1 MNILCFVILLI
12 FLASLPVRSFPIL
25 SQPSSNERTKLHMAI
40 KSKDLKGATPND
52 QNAGSIASRLSK
64 AAKEAA
70 EKRGLNGTPMPLPTG
85 MQEDDDS
92 SLSSIAKLAQSI
104 DEELLHPRD
113 GYRPSRET
121 SSIRLLLD
129 HNDSTEADE
138 GLTLSLG
145 CRHVAV
151 VFSKPLSDDQITTEY
166 ASRLVS
172 LARLM
177 KYENYRPELI
187 CFCGSPLAEGDGL
200 VTATSAGVVFLRH
213 LCSANEI
220 SLENTNLCIITQDE
234 DELSWTESSLHP
246 LVQEVI
252 GRGYLKDW
260 LEQSDVYER
269 PTDEY
274 GLMRQR
280 QRKNIHVHLTLVSTD
295 YHLCNLNDIHVRSPR
310 QSPLNALQHKIDHA
324 AKVYKGIAKSTWC
337 FRYATYP
344 YVYSKSEVAAF
355 LGKCYLMSQE
365 LRPLLVNLRGVA
377 NEGEFFQRDN
387 YRALVGT
394 RRALV
399 GLVEE
404 VNNAFHQTRSNKET
418 TFTTPGNLKA
428 ELQKTIVKTPFQD
441 GTMSADV
448 ALESALLS
456 LGRCVDLVRP
466 AGTLSATSVSHADWT
481 DAVAK
486 LEYFLDVMQRCC
498 DPDRPLPACD
508 WGKLSLENVKT
519 SFSTTTGL
527 PHSFSH
533 DIILYRYDPNIIS

>member
-1 MNILCFVILLI
+1 MNILCFVTLLI
-12 FLASLPVRSFPIL
+12 FLAAEPVRSFPV
-25 SQPSSNERTKLHMAI
+25 PSRPSHGRTKLGMAI

-52 QNAGSIASRLSK
+52 QNGRSIASRLSK
-64 AAKEAA
+64 AAKEAS
-70 EKRGLNGTPMPLPTG
+70 EKRGLNETPMSFSTG
-85 MQEDDDS
+85 GKGENDS

-129 HNDSTEADE
+129 HNDSTEKDE

-172 LARLM
+172 LARFM
-177 KYENYRPELI
+177 KYEKYHPVLI
-187 CFCGSPLAEGDGL
+187 CFCGPPEAEDDGL
-200 VTATSAGVVFLRH
+200 VTATSAGVVFFRH
-213 LCSANEI
+213 LCSANGI
-220 SLENTNLCIITQDE
+220 SLENTNLCIITQGE

-274 GLMRQR
+274 GLLRER
-280 QRKNIHVHLTLVSTD
+280 QRKNIHIHVTLVSSD

-310 QSPLNALQHKIDHA
+310 QSPLNALQHKIDHSA
-324 AKVYKGIAKSTWC
+324 QMYKGIAKSSWC

-377 NEGEFFQRDN
+377 NE
-387 YRALVGT
+387 
-394 RRALV
+394 
-399 GLVEE
+399 
-404 VNNAFHQTRSNKET
+404 
-418 TFTTPGNLKA
+418 
-428 ELQKTIVKTPFQD
+428 
-441 GTMSADV
+441 
-448 ALESALLS
+448 
-456 LGRCVDLVRP
+456 
-466 AGTLSATSVSHADWT
+466 VSH
-481 DAVAK
+481 K
-486 LEYFLDVMQRCC
+486 HIM
-498 DPDRPLPACD
+498 
-508 WGKLSLENVKT
+508 N
-519 SFSTTTGL
+519 
-527 PHSFSH
+527 
-533 DIILYRYDPNIIS
+533 

>member
-1 MNILCFVILLI
+1 MDILYFVILLI
-12 FLASLPVRSFPIL
+12 ILTAEPVRSFPI
-25 SQPSSNERTKLHMAI
+25 PSRPSHGKTKLGMAI

-52 QNAGSIASRLSK
+52 QNGRSIASRLSK

-70 EKRGLNGTPMPLPTG
+70 EKRGLNETPMPFSIG
-85 MQEDDDS
+85 EKGGNDS

-121 SSIRLLLD
+121 SSIRLLLN
-129 HNDSTEADE
+129 HNDSTEKDE

-151 VFSKPLSDDQITTEY
+151 VFSKPLSEDQITTEY

-177 KYENYRPELI
+177 KYEKYHPVLI
-187 CFCGSPLAEGDGL
+187 CFCGPPEAENDGL
-200 VTATSAGVVFLRH
+200 VTATSAG
-213 LCSANEI
+213 
-220 SLENTNLCIITQDE
+220 
-234 DELSWTESSLHP
+234 
-246 LVQEVI
+246 EVI
-252 GRGYLKDW
+252 GRGYLKEW

-274 GLMRQR
+274 GLLRER
-280 QRKNIHVHLTLVSTD
+280 QRKNIHIHVTLVSSD

-310 QSPLNALQHKIDHA
+310 QSPLNALQHKIDHSA
-324 AKVYKGIAKSTWC
+324 QIYKGIAKSSWC

-404 VNNAFHQTRSNKET
+404 VNSTFHQTRNNKET
-418 TFTTPGNLKA
+418 TDTMLGNLKV

-441 GTMSADV
+441 GTMGADV

-508 WGKLSLENVKT
+508 WGKLSLENVET

-527 PHSFSH
+527 PNSFNH
-533 DIILYRYDPNIIS
+533 DIILYRYDPNGYQELAE